1 MNAYLISLQ
10 KSTRVT
16 CNSVRRHTVPCFW
29 FPLGIEPRGW
39 FSYNAWHISNE
50 EGEQAFTIGQ
60 QTIGPSLQVF
70 SSPICPGTAIRP
82 WRMRTKF
89 SSFLQGKTMK
99 SWGGSFFSDKT
110 HSIIF
115 LKCSFP
121 LSASTVKIL
130 CFKNC
135 KTHLSRIT
143 IPKHI
148 SYDATVITPAPLP
161 GGLVHL
167 LREKN
172 NNAVYYESLQ
182 DLSLIRNKYYT
193 EEQELAS

>member
-1 MNAYLISLQ
+1 M
-10 KSTRVT
+10 K
-16 CNSVRRHTVPCFW
+16 
-29 FPLGIEPRGW
+29 
-39 FSYNAWHISNE
+39 NE
-50 EGEQAFTIGQ
+50 K
-60 QTIGPSLQVF
+60 QVF
-70 SSPICPGTAIRP
+70 LLSA
-82 WRMRTKF
+82 
-89 SSFLQGKTMK
+89 GKDYEIM
-99 SWGGSFFSDKT
+99 GREFFSDKT

-121 LSASTVKIL
+121 LSASTVKII